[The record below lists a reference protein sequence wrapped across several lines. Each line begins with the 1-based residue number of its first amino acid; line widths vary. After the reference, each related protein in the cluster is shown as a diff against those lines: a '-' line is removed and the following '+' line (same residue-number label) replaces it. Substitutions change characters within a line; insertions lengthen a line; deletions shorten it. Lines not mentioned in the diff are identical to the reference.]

1 MSDKV
6 YKKIR
11 VVGCSGESLEKAVTL
26 AIAKASESLH
36 GISWFEVV
44 EFRGAVKD
52 GKPVEWQATVDL
64 GFKLD

>member
-11 VVGCSGESLEKAVTL
+11 VVGCSAVSLEKAVEL
-26 AIAKASESLH
+26 AIAKASETLH

-52 GKPVEWQATVDL
+52 GKPSEWQATVDL
-64 GFKLD
+64 GLKLD